1 MKGESVY
8 LRTIKKE
15 DLDSLYEAVQD
26 EEIRYMTGT
35 RSVFSMEQLYE
46 YYQRIM
52 HDETRYDF
60 SICLIDT
67 DELIGD
73 LAIMEID
80 EENNKAAFRMALHHP
95 NHFNKGYG
103 TEALQLALQFAFD
116 TLNLN
121 RLQLEVFSHN
131 VRGIKAYEKAGFKTE
146 GVIRESLYINNLYSD
161 EIIMGMLKKE
171 YDAMK
176 NS

>member
-15 DLDSLYEAVQD
+15 DLESLYEAVQD

-35 RSVFSMEQLYE
+35 RSTFSREQLNK

-73 LAIMEID
+73 LAILEID
-80 EENNKAAFRMALHHP
+80 EENNKAAFRIALHHTK
-95 NHFNKGYG
+95 HFNKGYG
-103 TEALQLALQFAFD
+103 TEALQLALQFTFD

-121 RLQLEVFSHN
+121 RLQLEVYSHN
-131 VRGIKAYEKAGFKTE
+131 VRGIKAYEKAGFKIE
-146 GVIRESLYINNLYSD
+146 GIIRESLYINNQYSD
-161 EIIMGMLKKE
+161 EVIMGMLKKE

-176 NS
+176 DT